1 MPTASPGDRAGFGVS
16 IEIVAGP
23 GLFWAAA

>member
-1 MPTASPGDRAGFGVS
+1 MSIASPGDRAGFGVS
-16 IEIVAGP
+16 IEIDAGP